1 MNLFMTFIIY
11 SVIGWLWETVYCLVK
26 YKRFVFCGVLLG
38 PYCPVYGCSIATILL
53 LTRDIQNSH
62 HLFLLYLFIVLI
74 VTLIEYIGSWI
85 LEKLFNMKLWDYSN
99 LPLNFQGRVALP
111 ISIFWGIGG
120 LVLIKLINPVIQ
132 DFLRGLLTVT
142 GDTLVFIL
150 VLIFLAD
157 VVSTFSFTLSA
168 KKDFMPLVD
177 SSDNQN
183 PNLKELRFKHIFVAD
198 KPSTNRQK
206 ILEWLSNKPTKFK
219 YYNLK
224 RIIKN
229 HPNIKII
236 KK

>member
-157 VVSTFSFTLSA
+157 VVSTLA
-168 KKDFMPLVD
+168 LHY
-177 SSDNQN
+177 Q
-183 PNLKELRFKHIFVAD
+183 
-198 KPSTNRQK
+198 
-206 ILEWLSNKPTKFK
+206 
-219 YYNLK
+219 LK
-224 RIIKN
+224 RISCRLLILRT
-229 HPNIKII
+229 IKILT
-236 KK
+236 

>member
-1 MNLFMTFIIY
+1 MNLFMTFMVY

-38 PYCPVYGCSIATILL
+38 PYCPVYGCSIAAVLL
-53 LTRDIQNSH
+53 LTKGIQNSN

-74 VTLIEYIGSWI
+74 VTFIEYVGSWI

-99 LPLNFQGRVALP
+99 LPLNIQGRVALP
-111 ISIFWGIGG
+111 ISLFWGVGG
-120 LVLIKLINPVIQ
+120 LVLIKLIDPAIQ
-132 DFLRGLLTVT
+132 DFLRELRAVT
-142 GDTLVFIL
+142 GNKLVFIL
-150 VLIFLAD
+150 VLLFAAD
-157 VVSTFSFTLSA
+157 LLSTFSFTLSA

-177 SSDNQN
+177 SSDNQK

-198 KPSTNRQK
+198 KPSTNGQK
-206 ILEWLSNKPTKFK
+206 ILEWLGSKPAKFK

>member
-168 KKDFMPLVD
+168 KKDFMRL
-177 SSDNQN
+177 
-183 PNLKELRFKHIFVAD
+183 LILRTI
-198 KPSTNRQK
+198 K
-206 ILEWLSNKPTKFK
+206 ILTWKNWGSSIFLLLINPQLIVKKYWNGLAINRPSLS
-219 YYNLK
+219 
-224 RIIKN
+224 IIT
-229 HPNIKII
+229 
-236 KK
+236 

>member
-1 MNLFMTFIIY
+1 
-11 SVIGWLWETVYCLVK
+11 
-26 YKRFVFCGVLLG
+26 
-38 PYCPVYGCSIATILL
+38 
-53 LTRDIQNSH
+53 
-62 HLFLLYLFIVLI
+62 
-74 VTLIEYIGSWI
+74 
-85 LEKLFNMKLWDYSN
+85 
-99 LPLNFQGRVALP
+99 
-111 ISIFWGIGG
+111 
-120 LVLIKLINPVIQ
+120 
-132 DFLRGLLTVT
+132 
-142 GDTLVFIL
+142 
-150 VLIFLAD
+150 
-157 VVSTFSFTLSA
+157 
-168 KKDFMPLVD
+168 MPLVD